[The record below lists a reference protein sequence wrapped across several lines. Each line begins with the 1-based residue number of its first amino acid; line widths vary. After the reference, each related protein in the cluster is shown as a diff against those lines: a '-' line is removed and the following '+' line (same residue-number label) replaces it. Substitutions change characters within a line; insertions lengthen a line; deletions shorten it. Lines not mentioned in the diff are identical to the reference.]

1 MKRLVMMSLLV
12 LAGLFAQAQY
22 TFLAN
27 NCSGQYNV
35 KVFVASCE
43 GGNCGGKA
51 TLVLSD
57 KITGKEIEPFHSL
70 DLDFNL
76 TDKQNARLGW
86 VELGKYQSPLI
97 FGDFNFDGFEDMA
110 IRNGNNGAYSSPSFD
125 VYLGSANQKF
135 TLNPE
140 FTKLASENLGMFEV
154 DRKTK
159 ELTIHLKSGCCYQQ
173 RITYKVTTK
182 DIPSEVSSVIEDSS
196 IGDDVTVI
204 TRKLVDGKMQK
215 KVEKFK
221 AKEYYIEQ

>member
-1 MKRLVMMSLLV
+1 MSLLV
-12 LAGLFAQAQY
+12 LAGFFARAQY

-27 NCSGQYNV
+27 NCSEQYNV
-35 KVFVASCE
+35 KVFVATCE

-57 KITGKEIEPFHSL
+57 KITGKELEPFHSL

-86 VELGKYQSPLI
+86 VELGKYQSPVI
-97 FGDFNFDGFEDMA
+97 FGDFNFDGVEDMA
-110 IRNGNNGAYSSPSFD
+110 IRNGNNGAYSSASFD
-125 VYLGSANQKF
+125 VYIGSANQKF
-135 TLNPE
+135 SLNPDL
-140 FTKLASENLGMFEV
+140 TRLASENLGMFEV
-154 DRKTK
+154 DRKSK

-173 RITYKVTTK
+173 RISYKVTTK

-221 AKEYYIEQ
+221 AKEYYSEQ